1 MPENSKRGALLD
13 GKFRLTM
20 GSRVEIARAWD
31 LFRLGDFAEVEFLLS
46 PFRNDPEAVRVLLW
60 VALRR
65 NDMAAKHR
73 FGSWLAEHGNSNLAA
88 VGRAHENAACAA
100 LSLPLRNWLL
110 PKSRWARSEI
120 AYARALIAFVEGKPD
135 RVRDELSEAL
145 PQVPEQRVRYA
156 ALRAWTDGLHEHF
169 ERQASHLLHALSL
182 ATQEDVDRMLVASIA
197 DSLAPL
203 VREVELGELGVYA
216 ETLLE
221 RIVWPKEQTTS
232 RFYTQRAL
240 AWQKALRGDWIP
252 AMHLLDG
259 AFGLAPDSIRR
270 GLVFADRARISGA
283 IGERVSAASSIANAF
298 ECFSEIDWTVTR
310 RDEATGVFGAMDV
323 LRSDHERA
331 SALFA
336 RAASGSV
343 SKMAAMGHGRRLEAF
358 KIFALSHLAEGDEAL
373 GHAQDAYKTFKEL
386 KYTHRATSCALRA
399 IEVGGGA
406 RWRERVER
414 LVAAYPRSLA
424 ARQYEHMT
432 APIAQVRGRM
442 REVAEL
448 LVSSNK
454 TAREIGA
461 ALGMAE
467 GTVRVHIKHMNKILN
482 IENRSQLVRLFL
494 ESSSA
499 A

>member
-1 MPENSKRGALLD
+1 
-13 GKFRLTM
+13 M
-20 GSRVEIARAWD
+20 GSRVEVARAWD
-31 LFRLGDFAEVEFLLS
+31 LFHLGNFAEVEFLLS
-46 PFRNDPEAVRVLLW
+46 PYRDDSEAAHILLW
-60 VALRR
+60 IALRR
-65 NDMAAKHR
+65 GDQEAKQR
-73 FGSWLAEHGNSNLAA
+73 LGAWLAEHGDAKLAA
-88 VGRAHENAACAA
+88 VGRAHENVA
-100 LSLPLRNWLL
+100 LATQNLPLREWLL
-110 PKSRWARSEI
+110 SDSRWALAEI
-120 AYARALIAFVEGKPD
+120 AYARALIAFTQGAPGK
-135 RVRDELSEAL
+135 VREELAKAL
-145 PQVPEQRVRYA
+145 PQIPEQRVRYA
-156 ALRAWTDGLHEHF
+156 QLRAWIDGLNEHF
-169 ERQASHLLHALSL
+169 EKQSTQLLHALSL
-182 ATQEDVDRMLVASIA
+182 AAKENVDRGLFARIA
-197 DSLAPL
+197 ESLAPL
-203 VREVELGELGVYA
+203 VREVELGELGLYA
-216 ETLLE
+216 EKLLE
-221 RIVWPKEQTTS
+221 EIPWPVERTEA
-232 RFYTQRAL
+232 RFYTQRAI
-240 AWQKALRGDWIP
+240 AWQKALRGEWIP

-283 IGERVSAASSIANAF
+283 IGERVSAVSSTANAF

-358 KIFALSHLAEGDEAL
+358 KTFALSHLTEGEEAL
-373 GHAQDAYKTFKEL
+373 QHAQNAYKIFKEL
-386 KYTHRATSCALRA
+386 KYSHRATSCALRA

-432 APIAQVRGRM
+432 APIARVRGRM

-461 ALGMAE
+461 ELGMAE